1 MAKFLKK
8 HLTSIILYAILI
20 FGLCLLLYPTVA
32 DWWNSMHQSRAI
44 ASYVEAVADM
54 NSEEMDALLEQARRY
69 NERLASSGIEFQL
82 TEEQLAE
89 YESLLDI
96 SGTGIMGYVQIPKI
110 NVSLPVY
117 HGADEAVLQI
127 AVGHIAGTSFPIGG
141 ENTHSVLSGHR
152 GLPSARLFT
161 DLDQILVG
169 DVFTVTVLNETITYQ
184 VDQIRIVEPSD
195 VSELMIIPGEDHCT
209 LVTCTPYGI
218 NTHRMLVRGIRIEDI
233 DEKVMVNADAVQ
245 VHPYVVIPS
254 VVIPIV
260 FLILLGMLIYY
271 RFKKPTKTNEALL
284 ENIKEV
290 ADEKRGG
297 NAHEK

>member
-8 HLTSIILYAILI
+8 HLTSIILYVVLI

-44 ASYVEAVADM
+44 ASYVEAIEDM
-54 NSEEMDALLEQARRY
+54 SGEELEALLEEARRY
-69 NERLASSGIEFQL
+69 NRRLASSGIEFQL

-89 YESLLDI
+89 YESILDV
-96 SGTGIMGYVQIPKI
+96 SGTGIMGYVRIPKI
-110 NVSLPVY
+110 NVSLPIY

-141 ENTHSVLSGHR
+141 ENTHCVLSGHR

-184 VDQIRIVEPSD
+184 VDQIRIVEPAD

-233 DEKVMVNADAVQ
+233 DEKVMVDADAVQ
-245 VHPYVVIPS
+245 VHPYIVIPA

-260 FLILLGMLIYY
+260 FLILLGMLVYY
-271 RFKKPTKTNEALL
+271 RLKKPPKTSEALL

-290 ADEKRGG
+290 ADEK
-297 NAHEK
+297 

>member
-8 HLTSIILYAILI
+8 HLTSIILYAVLI

-44 ASYVEAVADM
+44 ASYVEAVEDL
-54 NSEEMDALLEQARRY
+54 SGEEREALLEEARRY
-69 NERLASSGIEFQL
+69 NRRLALSGIEFQL

-89 YESLLDI
+89 YESVLDV

-117 HGADEAVLQI
+117 HGTDEAVLQI

-141 ENTHSVLSGHR
+141 EGTHSVLSGHR

-184 VDQIRIVEPSD
+184 VDQIRIVEPAD
-195 VSELMIIPGEDHCT
+195 VSQLQIIPGEDHCT

-233 DEKVMVNADAVQ
+233 DETVMVNADAVQ
-245 VHPYVVIPS
+245 VHPYIVIPA

-260 FLILLGMLIYY
+260 FVILLGMLVYY
-271 RFKKPTKTNEALL
+271 RLKKPPKTNEALL

-290 ADEKRGG
+290 ADE
-297 NAHEK
+297 E